1 MLIDAF
7 LPVDGEQ
14 ADRFWRAL
22 DRDVERAGSAPT
34 VVLTTRRH
42 AWSAAAVRARY
53 EGARVLAPDSAH
65 EETLA
70 ATPVDVWFAAGDTLP
85 TRITAHASG
94 QEGEV
99 VLWVEAHR
107 TLVVGNVLVGDGGG
121 IAHGEGTIPGLAPAA
136 VTAPALRPLLA
147 LPVERILPGHGAPV
161 LESGAAAL
169 AALLAG

>member
-7 LPVDGEQ
+7 LPVDDEQ

-53 EGARVLAPDSAH
+53 DGARVLAPDAAR

-70 ATPVDVWFAAGDTLP
+70 ATPVDGWFVAGDTLP
-85 TRITAHASG
+85 TGITAHASG
-94 QEGEV
+94 EEGEV

-107 TLVVGNVLVGDGGG
+107 TLVAGNVLVGKGGG
-121 IAHGEGTIPGLAPAA
+121 VAHGEGTIPGLAPAD
-136 VTAPALRPLLA
+136 VTRPALLPLLG
-147 LPVERILPGHGAPV
+147 LPVERILPAHGAPV
-161 LESGAAAL
+161 LEGGAAAL
-169 AALLAG
+169 ATLLGG